1 MRYFAI
7 ANDFDTLSGLRLAGI
22 EGGIAGDRR
31 EMEALLERVS
41 RDEQIAVLLVTRECA
56 ALCPET
62 IAGMKLSARRPLVVE
77 IPGADGPAG
86 GMTVLTDLI
95 RDAIGVKI

>member
-22 EGGIAGDRR
+22 EGDIAGNRR
-31 EMEALLERVS
+31 EMEALLEKVTK
-41 RDEQIAVLLVTRECA
+41 DERIAVLLVTKDCVA
-56 ALCPET
+56 FCPDT

-77 IPGADGPAG
+77 IPGAEGPAG
-86 GMTVLTDLI
+86 GMTALTDLI